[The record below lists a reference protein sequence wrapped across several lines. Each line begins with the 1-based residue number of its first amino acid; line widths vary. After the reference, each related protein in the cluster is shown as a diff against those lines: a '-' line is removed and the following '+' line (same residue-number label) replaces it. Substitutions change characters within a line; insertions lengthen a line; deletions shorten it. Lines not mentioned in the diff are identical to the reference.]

1 MELIKNYAHALLNSL
16 ENKPNNHLELED
28 KLEDEGFDFEIDVV
42 KNLMYFVEGKDNAH
56 ELLDTML
63 IEGV

>member
-1 MELIKNYAHALLNSL
+1 MELIKKYAHALLNSL

-28 KLEDEGFDFEIDVV
+28 KLEDEGFDFEIDIV